1 MDFGPSRSQRRPRF
15 RCRRLVKAAVPA
27 RIEKGAVYSPQAGEK
42 LWILPCLMQRA
53 GRKPSRM
60 AQVADRWK
68 APRVSPIS
76 VALRGAPRDA
86 SPRPWVVG
94 QREQLDLP
102 TVPSVL
108 VRFDLAQAG
117 PIGPSFG
124 SQAPSVNSGWD
135 AAGGRRKPIVR
146 GSADPKL
153 RDSHAIRKSG
163 FARRSRR
170 SQSGNRLDRAHGGF
184 LQDDRGT
191 TMLASPAG
199 IGAVS

>member
-1 MDFGPSRSQRRPRF
+1 
-15 RCRRLVKAAVPA
+15 
-27 RIEKGAVYSPQAGEK
+27 VYSPQAGEK

-53 GRKPSRM
+53 GRKPGRM

-68 APRVSPIS
+68 APRVSLIS
-76 VALRGAPRDA
+76 VALRGAPGDA
-86 SPRPWVVG
+86 DPGPWVVG

-102 TVPSVL
+102 TVPSAL

-153 RDSHAIRKSG
+153 RDSHAIRAVRVCAAEPLYRSWASAWPG
-163 FARRSRR
+163 NRSR
-170 SQSGNRLDRAHGGF
+170 L
-184 LQDDRGT
+184 T
-191 TMLASPAG
+191 VLASPAG
-199 IGAVS
+199 IGAVP